1 MCCDGRNGQFNPI
14 GNGAGSRVYVA
25 DTGILTSHSEFA
37 GGRAVAGYDA
47 ITPTT
52 NSEDCN
58 GHGTHVA
65 GSVLRVAFPSTCG
78 VAWWLLSCIV
88 VGVCVAGTVAGA
100 NYGVARSATVVAV
113 RVLSCSGSGST
124 SGIVAGINWIIA
136 DTAVPVR
143 ALLVVAYGDLV
154 EIASRCCCCPVCRT
168 SFGVCAEPCHGLCLC
183 LRCWS
188 QNKQKLLTMSLGGGF
203 DAALNAAVTSAWD
216 NGIAVTVAAGNENS
230 DACNVSPAS
239 APAGRQRVPL
249 PARRVPAAAFH
260 TPMSCCVCGSCL
272 CALCVCLCV
281 WFMCVC
287 VFYVFVFCV
296 WFVCVC
302 VCVQ

>member
-1 MCCDGRNGQFNPI
+1 MCLCLRSCLCCDGRNGQFNPI

-154 EIASRCCCCPVCRT
+154 EIASV
-168 SFGVCAEPCHGLCLC
+168 VV
-183 LRCWS
+183 
-188 QNKQKLLTMSLGGGF
+188 
-203 DAALNAAVTSAWD
+203 AAL
-216 NGIAVTVAAGNENS
+216 
-230 DACNVSPAS
+230 C
-239 APAGRQRVPL
+239 AGRLLVFVLSR
-249 PARRVPAAAFH
+249 A
-260 TPMSCCVCGSCL
+260 MG
-272 CALCVCLCV
+272 
-281 WFMCVC
+281 CVC
-287 VFYVFVFCV
+287 VFVVGRRTSKSC
-296 WFVCVC
+296 
-302 VCVQ
+302 